1 VDESEEPSIVAVIKL
16 FRSVRE
22 LACNSEAS
30 GAALSVPEVVRCF
43 RSL

>member
-1 VDESEEPSIVAVIKL
+1 MDESEELSIVAVIKL

-22 LACNSEAS
+22 LACDLKAS
-30 GAALSVPEVVRCF
+30 GAALSVPEVVHCF